1 MSSGDPLHDEPL
13 HDDVDPADDTTGAAP
28 RTSLGAPTRRRHLIV
43 LGIAVVGIAIGA
55 TLVVTGRNSPEQS
68 TPTTVATARSPLLR
82 SLGGVADE
90 KAAKALLAD
99 LDPKTLEPGAP
110 SKPVDPSTTGSTEP
124 VGNDRKNLTEAGLQ
138 RCQQAIAQQS
148 TDRSLGSRLAAGR
161 LQVGEK
167 WAFVVSYALPASGS
181 SPAGGRLVL
190 VDAQNCRVLGA
201 VDR

>member
-1 MSSGDPLHDEPL
+1 MSDDDPSHGDPPHE
-13 HDDVDPADDTTGAAP
+13 DVDPAGAESTAAT
-28 RTSLGAPTRRRHLIV
+28 RTSLRVPTRRRHLIV

-55 TLVVTGRNSPEQS
+55 TLVVTGRNSPDQS
-68 TPTTVATARSPLLR
+68 TATTVATARSPLLR
-82 SLGGVADE
+82 SLGEVADQQ
-90 KAAKALLAD
+90 AAKALLAG
-99 LDPKTLEPGAP
+99 LDPETLEPGAP
-110 SKPVDPSTTGSTEP
+110 SGPGDPSTTGSTGT
-124 VGNDRKNLTEAGLQ
+124 VGNRNDLTEAGLQ

-161 LQVGEK
+161 LQVGRK
-167 WAFVVSYALPASGS
+167 SAFVVSYALPASGS